1 MKLAYRPEIDGLR
14 GIAILSVI
22 LYHAKIILFDN
33 TFFKGG
39 FIGVDIFF
47 VISGYLI
54 TTLILKEL
62 KATGQFSFLHFYGRR
77 VRRIIPVLFFVMLS
91 SLPVASMYMTPG
103 SFSDYSK
110 SILSSIAFSS
120 NFYFHYSG
128 SQYDADNG
136 LLIPFLHTWSL
147 SVEEQFYIIFPI
159 ILLVLYKYFKNHI
172 LAIMIIGLLLSLQ
185 LAEWGSRVYPS
196 ATFYFL
202 PSRMWELLA
211 GATLAYFEFK
221 NGRIVTLN
229 SLSRTLPTL
238 GLLFIS
244 YSIIFY
250 DDFVLHPSF
259 LTALPI
265 SGVCLIIWYSHKD
278 ELITK
283 ILSSRPFVWVGLIS
297 YSLYLWHYP
306 VFAFSRIQDNSPSE
320 YNKLEWIM
328 LTVALSILSY
338 FLIEKPFRNK
348 TLSRKIIR
356 LSLISSLL
364 ALLVSNSL
372 IQYKEG
378 FRESLPGIFSS
389 DIFATASEANAL
401 TYKDAAATAKTA
413 KPWLALRDDN
423 GLCDGRTSQFCTFNK
438 GGKRRVF
445 ITGDSHMGSIMW
457 ELKSR
462 LTEGNYTYSAST
474 LGGCWYLPEFNKI
487 YLKTK
492 MHDTSCNVSYQQNV
506 REMLIKEKGGI
517 VILGGRLPAFLSHED
532 FNNTEGGGSAIPTN
546 IIFEHADKVM
556 NLKEGIVSSIKE
568 LLNNHQNVILIYPI
582 PEVGWHVPKE
592 LFKQKKSYL
601 ITRHFDPV
609 TTSYDVYKKR
619 SKESFEL
626 LDSIQHPNL
635 YRVYPH
641 TLFCN
646 NKIPGRCIT
655 HTDKDIFYGD
665 EHHLSLKGAVL
676 VNELIMN
683 KIETIER
690 GMR

>member
-54 TTLILKEL
+54 TALILKEL

-91 SLPVASMYMTPG
+91 SLPVAWIYLIPA

-128 SQYDADNG
+128 SQYGADNG

-147 SVEEQFYIIFPI
+147 SVEEQFYIVFPI
-159 ILLVLYKYFKNHI
+159 ILLVLYKYFKNHL

-221 NGRIVTLN
+221 NGRIVILN

-259 LTALPI
+259 LTVLPI

-320 YNKLEWIM
+320 YNKFEWIM

-348 TLSRKIIR
+348 TLSRKILR

-389 DIFATASEANAL
+389 DIFATS
-401 TYKDAAATAKTA
+401 

-423 GLCDGRTSQFCTFNK
+423 GLCDARTSQFCTFNK

-445 ITGDSHMGSIMW
+445 ITGDSHMASIMW
-457 ELKSR
+457 ELKNR
-462 LTEGNYTYSAST
+462 LTEGNYTYSTST

-492 MHDTSCNVSYQQNV
+492 LHDTSCNVSYQQNV
-506 REMLIKEKGGI
+506 RKMLIKEKGGI

-532 FNNTEGGGSAIPTN
+532 FNNTEGGGNANPTN
-546 IIFEHADKVM
+546 IIFKHADNVM

-568 LLNNHQNVILIYPI
+568 LLNNYQNVILIYPI

-601 ITRHFDPV
+601 ITKHFDPV

-626 LDSIQHPNL
+626 LDSFQHPNL

-665 EHHLSLKGAVL
+665 GHHLSLKGSEL

>member
-1 MKLAYRPEIDGLR
+1 MKKVTLPKSTLSIGSSTMKLPYRPEIDGLR

-54 TTLILKEL
+54 TALILKEL

-91 SLPVASMYMTPG
+91 SLPVAWTYLIPA

-147 SVEEQFYIIFPI
+147 SVEEQFYIVFPI

-259 LTALPI
+259 LTVLPI

-389 DIFATASEANAL
+389 DIFAAS
-401 TYKDAAATAKTA
+401 
-413 KPWLALRDDN
+413 KPWLALKNDN
-423 GLCDGRTSQFCTFNK
+423 GLCDSRTSQFCTFNK
-438 GGKRRVF
+438 GGKRQVF

-582 PEVGWHVPKE
+582 PEVGWDVPKE
-592 LFKQKKSYL
+592 LFKQKKPYL
-601 ITRHFDPV
+601 ITKHFTPV